1 MKILR
6 MAIVLALLVAATTM
20 FANAQTTVF
29 VPGNA
34 SGYFGNTADKI
45 VPLVPAIEVT
55 GPATITVTY
64 VSGTVDFG
72 TGVQVGP
79 NGGTFVAAN
88 YQLPLQEATGIAPR
102 LAARNIAAL
111 MGVFVPQSRV
121 QISGFSAI
129 DGTKNAVRAGIMPD
143 GLFFVGESKTIA
155 VKEAGTLFL
164 GINDSGV
171 SDNSG
176 GFTVQVTT
184 Q

>member
-1 MKILR
+1 MFVLVLFLATAT
-6 MAIVLALLVAATTM
+6 MAAS
-20 FANAQTTVF
+20 AQTTVF

-34 SGYFGNTADKI
+34 SGYFGEPVNDM
-45 VPLVPAIEVT
+45 VPLVQAIAVS
-55 GPATITVTY
+55 GPATITITY

-79 NGGTFVAAN
+79 NGGTYVAAN
-88 YQLPLQEATGIAPR
+88 YQLPLQEATGTAPR

-121 QISGFSAI
+121 QLGGFSAI

-143 GLFFVGESKTIA
+143 GLFFVGESKTVT
-155 VKEAGTLFL
+155 VKEPGTLFL

-171 SDNSG
+171 ADNSG
-176 GFTVQVTT
+176 GFTVQVTSST
-184 Q
+184 AK